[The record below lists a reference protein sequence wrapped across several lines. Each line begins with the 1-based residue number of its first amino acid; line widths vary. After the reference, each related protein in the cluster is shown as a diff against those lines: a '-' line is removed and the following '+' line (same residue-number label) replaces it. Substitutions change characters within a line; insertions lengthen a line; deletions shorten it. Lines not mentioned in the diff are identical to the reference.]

1 MGGKGLGP
9 RLPRACATYHVS
21 ESGFPLLHKGAT
33 NAHVPELHVTVP
45 DSSLKIIKR
54 LHFILIYCILQMWV
68 LRLRDINNLP
78 MDISRK
84 HLV

>member
-9 RLPRACATYHVS
+9 QLPRACATYRVS

-45 DSSLKIIKR
+45 DSSLKIIEIG
-54 LHFILIYCILQMWV
+54 FYS
-68 LRLRDINNLP
+68 NLP
-78 MDISRK
+78 RFTNVGAEAK
-84 HLV
+84 GH